1 MKKLLLSLSM
11 LLICSISFCQSS
23 WDKSNWE
30 NKEPELFTF
39 DKLTIVRLEKE
50 SRFNKE
56 DDLVNGHNL
65 YWGAIIIKN
74 ENDSLKAGKYIKLP
88 SILATDQ
95 FYFVGSS
102 TVDDKMLLQNVK
114 SKLYYVT
121 TAPFSNY
128 FDYSRTDADGFRDLI
143 KRVPRKMTLADQQLV
158 TKYKL
163 LIKSGQAN
171 CTQLR
176 SIQNKCLTKGYFDE
190 SKMSKL
196 DIQNWNKNLSA
207 LKATY
212 AKLNDIDKYED
223 KDDRAQNKLSSAE
236 LVSLGDFNTW
246 LSNYIKI
253 E

>member
-11 LLICSISFCQSS
+11 LLTCSISFCQSN

-50 SRFNKE
+50 PRFNKE

-65 YWGAIIIKN
+65 YWGAITLKN
-74 ENDSLKAGKYIKLP
+74 ENDSLKVGKYIKLS

-95 FYFVGSS
+95 FYIVGSS

-114 SKLYYVT
+114 SKLYFVT
-121 TAPFSNY
+121 TAPLSSY
-128 FDYSRTDADGFRDLI
+128 FDYSRTDADGFRNLI
-143 KRVPRKMTLADQQLV
+143 KPIPRKMTLSDQQLV
-158 TKYKL
+158 TKYKA

-171 CTQLR
+171 CSQLR
-176 SIQNKCLTKGYFDE
+176 YIQNKCLTKGYFDE

-223 KDDRAQNKLSSAE
+223 KDDRAQNKLSIAE

-246 LSNYIKI
+246 LSNYFKI